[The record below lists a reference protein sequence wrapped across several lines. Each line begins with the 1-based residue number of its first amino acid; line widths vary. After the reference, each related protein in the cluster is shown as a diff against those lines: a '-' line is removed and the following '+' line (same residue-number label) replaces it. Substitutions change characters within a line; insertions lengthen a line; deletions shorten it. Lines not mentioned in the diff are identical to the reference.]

1 MGWKKIKVQKIF
13 TTLRDTWE
21 NVIVV
26 SQMSSLY
33 NIFDVM
39 HSDWKIIQFQFI

>member
-1 MGWKKIKVQKIF
+1 MHPSGFYKGRERVHWEQMGWKKIKVQKIF

-26 SQMSSLY
+26 S
-33 NIFDVM
+33 
-39 HSDWKIIQFQFI
+39 